1 MASPKH
7 HVSCSAVASD
17 ESSVVQVLDSNE
29 PLVAS
34 SSSGPLC
41 SVMPSVESSV
51 VQVLDSDEPLVAS
64 SSAGPS
70 CVQVLDSSEP
80 LVPMTVPSEP
90 VAGSSRATNHGT
102 VSVLSPAS
110 PTSSESSV
118 GDAEPRA
125 SGSSGRRFHY
135 YSEEIRSHWNMF
147 RIYTQ
152 LNTKALCIAFAEER
166 RLLPTEKMCN
176 YHRRPM
182 ILDSSSRCGLGVF
195 RCRKSNCRVRA
206 KDYPKPTIRKP
217 TGDSIR
223 ILSQRR
229 DSLQSL

>member
-41 SVMPSVESSV
+41 SVVPSVESSVVQVLDSDEPLVASSSSGPLCSVVPSVESSV

-64 SSAGPS
+64 SSAGPP
-70 CVQVLDSSEP
+70 CLQVLDSSEP

-135 YSEEIRSHWNMF
+135 YSEEIRLVHCVF
-147 RIYTQ
+147 Y
-152 LNTKALCIAFAEER
+152 IATYVN
-166 RLLPTEKMCN
+166 LTEK
-176 YHRRPM
+176 
-182 ILDSSSRCGLGVF
+182 SG
-195 RCRKSNCRVRA
+195 K
-206 KDYPKPTIRKP
+206 
-217 TGDSIR
+217 
-223 ILSQRR
+223 
-229 DSLQSL
+229 